1 MSMDER
7 LQNMIAQLKS
17 MEAYLNDL
25 VTKEAAVVR
34 LIEEGKLAAEA
45 LRGLTKSADVLMPVG
60 MGVYVQS
67 LIKDDAKFLVN
78 VGAGISIEKKRE
90 DAIAFIENR
99 LRELEAALNNIT
111 SQKQDIQLRMEQ
123 MRREANE
130 LVMQMQMQQ
139 QKQ

>member
-45 LRGLTKSADVLMPVG
+45 LRGLTKSADVLMPIG

-67 LIKDDAKFLVN
+67 LIKEDAKFLVN

-111 SQKQDIQLRMEQ
+111 SQKRDIQLRMEQ

-130 LVMQMQMQQ
+130 LVIQMQMQQ
-139 QKQ
+139 Q

>member
-1 MSMDER
+1 
-7 LQNMIAQLKS
+7 MIAQLKS

-45 LRGLTKSADVLMPVG
+45 LRGLTKSADVLMPIG

-67 LIKDDAKFLVN
+67 LIKEDAKFLVN

-111 SQKQDIQLRMEQ
+111 SQKRDIQLRMEQ

-130 LVMQMQMQQ
+130 LVIQMQMQQ
-139 QKQ
+139 Q